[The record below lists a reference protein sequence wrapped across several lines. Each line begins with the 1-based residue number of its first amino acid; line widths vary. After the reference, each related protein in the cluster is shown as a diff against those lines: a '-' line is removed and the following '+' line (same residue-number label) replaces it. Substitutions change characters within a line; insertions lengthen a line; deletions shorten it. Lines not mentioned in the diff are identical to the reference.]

1 MTLTEL
7 KGAKMKTSKERT
19 VFFLESDLKKKA
31 VEYAKKDRR
40 SLTVLINIAVE
51 EYLKRNAMGKE
62 NEGEDNEEM

>member
-1 MTLTEL
+1 
-7 KGAKMKTSKERT
+7 MKTSKERT